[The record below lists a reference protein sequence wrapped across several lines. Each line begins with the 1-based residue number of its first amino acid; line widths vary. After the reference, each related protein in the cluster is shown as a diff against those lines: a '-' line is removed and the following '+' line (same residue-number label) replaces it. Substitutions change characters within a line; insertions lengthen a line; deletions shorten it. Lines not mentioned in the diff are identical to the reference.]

1 MAYDI
6 FYITDLVDFQIL
18 GVHSSILAIN
28 HVTLCK
34 INIDIHLFPLI
45 EMVKAVCSDYGFDCD
60 FVCEGDLDTVIDNF
74 GKHCTEEHGIE
85 YEKETLTKFLLN
97 K

>member
-1 MAYDI
+1 
-6 FYITDLVDFQIL
+6 
-18 GVHSSILAIN
+18 
-28 HVTLCK
+28 
-34 INIDIHLFPLI
+34 
-45 EMVKAVCSDYGFDCD
+45 MVKAVCSDYGFDCD
-60 FVCEGDLDTVIDNF
+60 FICEGDLDAVIDNF

>member
-1 MAYDI
+1 MACDI
-6 FYITDLVDFQIL
+6 FYTMDLVDFQIL

-34 INIDIHLFPLI
+34 INIDIQLFPLI
-45 EMVKAVCSDYGFDCD
+45 GMVKAVCSDYGFDCG

-85 YEKETLTKFLLN
+85 YEKETLTKYLIN

>member
-6 FYITDLVDFQIL
+6 LYIADLVDFQIL
-18 GVHSSILAIN
+18 VVYSSILAIRC
-28 HVTLCK
+28 VILCE
-34 INIDIHLFPLI
+34 INIDISYFPLI
-45 EMVKAVCSDYGFDCD
+45 VMVKAVCSDYGFSCD
-60 FVCEGDLDTVIDNF
+60 FVCEGELDTVIDNF

-85 YEKETLTKFLLN
+85 YEKETLTKYLIN